1 MSHPNVAAL
10 SSATYLP
17 RQALTD
23 ALRSPETV
31 ADEVL
36 RVLERAADGHDLDE
50 ADGNLLFWG
59 LHALAGSRD
68 TRVFAPLMRLLR
80 EDGENLDALLGD
92 AVPETLARIVA
103 SVFDGDAG
111 LLHARILD
119 STTDALVRNELF
131 AALTFLT
138 WKGRLERAQTRDLL
152 VRFDEK
158 GVAVEGDP
166 GWGGW
171 EETIA
176 LLGFRELAT
185 RYEAARKD
193 GRITDACGDAV
204 WFRAT
209 LRQAEARP
217 GDPDRFDPG
226 RHGTL
231 DDPVAA
237 LAWTAE
243 DAGQPLRNPFKDV
256 GRNDPCPCGSGKKF
270 KKCCLG
276 AEPA

>member
-17 RQALTD
+17 RQALID
-23 ALRSPETV
+23 ALRAPETV

-36 RVLERAADGHDLDE
+36 RVLERAADGQELDE
-50 ADGNLLFWG
+50 ADANLLFWG

-68 TRVFAPLMRLLR
+68 ARAFAPIMRLLR

-92 AVPETLARIVA
+92 AVAETLARIVA
-103 SVFDGDAG
+103 SVFDGDVAS
-111 LLHARILD
+111 LHARLLD
-119 STTDALVRNELF
+119 STTDPLVRNELF

-138 WKGRLERAQTRDLL
+138 WKGRLDRAQTRDLL

-158 GVAVEGDP
+158 GVAVEGDT

-176 LLGFRELAT
+176 LLGLRELAP
-185 RYEAARKD
+185 RYEAARRD

-204 WFRAT
+204 WFRTT

-270 KKCCLG
+270 KKCCLD